1 MTIAELATLLGA
13 ELIGRCAG
21 VITSVGTIENA
32 SPEQVTF
39 LDNIRYA
46 SRLASSAA
54 AAVIVIKPVEGLSKP
69 QLVVKDIDLALI
81 AALRAFAPSLK
92 PQVEGSHPTAIVSAE
107 AVIGK
112 DVSIGPHVVVAP
124 GARIGEGTIIAS
136 GVSIGENTTIGK
148 ACRVDANVVI
158 YHNCVIGNNV
168 WIQANSTIGS
178 TGFGYKFIAGQHTL
192 IPHNGG
198 VVIED
203 FVDIG
208 ANCCIDRAKFG
219 NTVIG
224 AGTKMDNLVQIAH
237 NVVVGKCCL
246 ITAQVAVAGSTTL
259 GNGVVVGG
267 QAGFKDHITVGD
279 GTMVAART
287 GLMSDAPGGQVLA
300 GNPATE
306 IRQQM
311 RQIALVAKLPQMAE
325 QLKTLA
331 KRIEALE
338 SSKNDRK

>member
-1 MTIAELATLLGA
+1 MPASGSQKKMTTAELATLLEA
-13 ELIGRCAG
+13 ELIGCCAG
-21 VITSVGTIENA
+21 VITGVGAIENA

-39 LDNIRYA
+39 LD
-46 SRLASSAA
+46 
-54 AAVIVIKPVEGLSKP
+54 AVIVKKSVDGLLKP
-69 QLVVKDIDLALI
+69 QLVVKDVDVALI
-81 AALRAFAPSLK
+81 AVLRAFAPRLM
-92 PQVEGSHPTAIVSAE
+92 PQATGVHHSASVSQE
-107 AVIGK
+107 AVLGK
-112 DVSIGPHVVVAP
+112 DVSIGPHVVIAP
-124 GARIGEGTIIAS
+124 GAMIGDDTVIAS

-148 ACRVDANVVI
+148 ACRVDANVAI
-158 YHNCVIGNNV
+158 YHNCIVGNNV

-178 TGFGYKFIAGQHTL
+178 TGFGYKFITGQHTL

-279 GTMVAART
+279 GTMIAART

-325 QLKTLA
+325 QLKMLA